1 MIPQRVGFRR
11 FAIED
16 GIMKLNGKRIVFKGV
31 DRHEF
36 SSRRGR
42 VPNHDELLRDIVTM
56 KRNNINAIR
65 TSHYPNDSALYAL
78 CDEYGLYLIDECNM
92 ETHGMWDMVG
102 RGVWS
107 IEKALPGDRQEWKDL
122 LLDRVNSMY
131 QRDKNHPSI
140 IIWSCGNES
149 FGGSVIYEM
158 SRLFHALDDTRL
170 VHYEGVCNDRRYND
184 TSDMESRMYPSAA
197 YVKDFLQKDRSKP
210 YLSLIHI

>member
-1 MIPQRVGFRR
+1 MIQVTDNQEQLQELIPQRVGFRR

-102 RGVWS
+102 RGVWP
-107 IEKALPGDRQEWKDL
+107 IEKALPGDDRNGRTYCLTVIIPCIRETRIIQASSSGPAVTNPLAVL
-122 LLDRVNSMY
+122 LSM
-131 QRDKNHPSI
+131 KCPSF
-140 IIWSCGNES
+140 S
-149 FGGSVIYEM
+149 M
-158 SRLFHALDDTRL
+158 H
-170 VHYEGVCNDRRYND
+170 
-184 TSDMESRMYPSAA
+184 
-197 YVKDFLQKDRSKP
+197 
-210 YLSLIHI
+210 